1 VHDGINA
8 EQLGKPAATIL
19 TRSFEPLAKAVRK
32 SLGMDRFGLV
42 VVPHPLGNR
51 EQMTVRVR
59 DALPQILRVL
69 TSVEAMSLDTAHAK
83 KRG

>member
-1 VHDGINA
+1 MHDGINA

-32 SLGMDRFGLV
+32 SLGMDTFGLV

-51 EQMTVRVR
+51 EQMAERVR
-59 DALPQILRVL
+59 EALPQIFQVL
-69 TSVEAMSLDTAHAK
+69 TGVEASNSDST
-83 KRG
+83 R